1 MTLYILLFQHQKRIL
16 ITNIVIIISSILLIV
31 NVSLLQAKSTNNNI
45 DDIISISTDGNITLH
60 DTLLTLPTNSLLIK
74 FAILPKNSP
83 IGETHAI
90 ISNKRS
96 LWIFFLYE

>member
-45 DDIISISTDGNITLH
+45 DDIISISTDGNMEHNYVPLSIQ
-60 DTLLTLPTNSLLIK
+60 N
-74 FAILPKNSP
+74 F
-83 IGETHAI
+83 
-90 ISNKRS
+90 NKRK
-96 LWIFFLYE
+96 